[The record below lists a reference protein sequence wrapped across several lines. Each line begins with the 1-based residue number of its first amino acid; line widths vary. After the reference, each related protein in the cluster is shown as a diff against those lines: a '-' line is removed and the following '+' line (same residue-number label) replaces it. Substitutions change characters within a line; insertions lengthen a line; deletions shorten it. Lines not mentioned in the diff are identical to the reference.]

1 MMAVIAGRA
10 RQVGVGLVLMLGQ
23 EMEHMPP
30 HEIF

>member
-23 EMEHMPP
+23 EMGDMPP
-30 HEIF
+30 YIF